1 MSVSVCQ
8 EYSLHNE
15 DTDEYFHEGDY
26 ITRIVYYKDNNEC
39 SVRNV
44 YISNITQDTVTLYNS
59 ENFDEIDINIID
71 IIDCY

>member
-8 EYSLHNE
+8 KYSLYNE

-26 ITRIVYYKDNNEC
+26 ITRLFYYKGNNEC
-39 SVRNV
+39 SIRNI

>member
-1 MSVSVCQ
+1 MSISVCQ
-8 EYSLHNE
+8 EYSLYNE

-26 ITRIVYYKDNNEC
+26 ITRLSYYKGNNEC
-39 SVRNV
+39 SIRNT
-44 YISNITQDTVTLYNS
+44 YISNITQDTVTLCNS